1 MIPPCGGRLVS
12 LLVPDVAVAELK
24 AYATQLPSV
33 QLSERSMCD
42 LELLATGAFSPLDGF
57 MGREDHQ
64 RVLDE
69 MRPVLESERIE
80 KVGHNLKLD
89 LSVLKWH
96 GVDVRGKLFD
106 TMVAHSLVE
115 PEMRHNLS
123 YIAEVY
129 LSYTPVVLE
138 KLASPG
144 QPDGPEPAERS

>member
-1 MIPPCGGRLVS
+1 
-12 LLVPDVAVAELK
+12 
-24 AYATQLPSV
+24 
-33 QLSERSMCD
+33 
-42 LELLATGAFSPLDGF
+42 
-57 MGREDHQ
+57 
-64 RVLDE
+64 

-129 LSYTPVVLE
+129 LSYTPLVLE

-144 QPDGPEPAERS
+144 HATPVRRLWQIGASTHPGPGLGAGSGTLVAKRLLEPPLLQRMKRRAGR